1 MGRESSLRTLDPRD
15 VERYLLRY
23 HVIATD
29 WWEQALQR
37 RESKDEFQRFI
48 GKRATL
54 DRFFA
59 KVDREAAKLF
69 PGAKVLLAYGS
80 AGNTMKP
87 CGNSE
92 VAVPT
97 STTFK
102 AAQRIFKDRL
112 HVTSEI
118 FTTKMDWR
126 SGTQKAAVYRIPA
139 HPHDDKL
146 TALATTLEKTMP
158 KVLPEHEG
166 AVQGFFEERKQR
178 AKTAR
183 RAIVGGDGDGGDDED
198 GRPTQ
203 PDRFEPFQKRGRH
216 KELRYPEV
224 QAALLPRCQRHLTGL
239 RFVHESGI
247 HQNRDLCSSQTISR
261 LCVLEISK
269 GQRPSVFCFQRRA
282 RSSTPKL
289 EKRTMPKKAI
299 PIMPL

>member
-1 MGRESSLRTLDPRD
+1 

-80 AGNTMKP
+80 AGSTMKP
-87 CGNSE
+87 SGKSE

-118 FTTKMDWR
+118 LTTKMDWR

-146 TALATTLEKTMP
+146 TALATTLEKIMP
-158 KVLPEHEG
+158 KVLPEHEA

-178 AKTAR
+178 ARAAR

-198 GRPTQ
+198 GRPAQ

-216 KELRYPEV
+216 KALRYPEV
-224 QAALLPRCQRHLTGL
+224 HGL

-299 PIMPL
+299 PIRPL